1 MSYRT
6 QFVITMDG
14 LDERYEIAEEREDK
28 NDGRGEGGG
37 GGGGN
42 KMQEGKCDSSSVQC
56 AL

>member
-14 LDERYEIAEEREDK
+14 LDERYEIAEEREHK
-28 NDGRGEGGG
+28 NDGRGGG